1 MTDIEFA
8 KAVAENVWKYVRSWD
23 EQDQRYMWFSEED
36 SFEDRNIIEE
46 VNSWEGFGRTVE
58 AMAARRFVFIA
69 DDVYIGFIP
78 ETKRHCERTGEP
90 PDFQWSRQIPNEHLN
105 DFIWE
110 AHQTALDA
118 VNGDG

>member
-8 KAVAENVWKYVRSWD
+8 KAVAENVWKYIRSWD

-58 AMAARRFVFIA
+58 AMTNMEFLSRG
-69 DDVYIGFIP
+69 DVQRCHSASDNYFCKRS
-78 ETKRHCERTGEP
+78 TKEEY
-90 PDFQWSRQIPNEHLN
+90 WKSI
-105 DFIWE
+105 
-110 AHQTALDA
+110 HQAALDA
-118 VNGDG
+118 VKEKQ